1 MGLKNIKENQKKKY
15 RLVTTHSSCL
25 AVSCCVSYADSD
37 TRFNL

>member
-1 MGLKNIKENQKKKY
+1 MGLKNIKENPKKT
-15 RLVTTHSSCL
+15 RLVTAHSSCL